1 MLFYETCFSL
11 KLCLSIL
18 CVPAFTLVCVLSF
31 YALCSSLYLSMRSL
45 LDVPALISVCFSM
58 LCVPTLISV
67 CLSMLGVPALTSVCV
82 LCSLCQP
89 YLGMRSMLDIQAFTS
104 VCVLCSMFQPW
115 LQYVFL
121 CSMFQPLPRYAFY
134 ARCFSLRAITC
145 NFGIYCPRLV
155 ALRCA
160 LCEVSSDMTWGL
172 KSMSDN
178 YKVNTSVWYLR

>member
-1 MLFYETCFSL
+1 M
-11 KLCLSIL
+11 L
-18 CVPAFTLVCVLSF
+18 CVPAFTSVCGLCSMFQPLSQYAFLCSVFQPLSQYAFLCSVFQPWPRYAF
-31 YALCSSLYLSMRSL
+31 YARCSS
-45 LDVPALISVCFSM
+45 
-58 LCVPTLISV
+58 
-67 CLSMLGVPALTSVCV
+67 LTSVCV
-82 LCSLCQP
+82 LCSIFQP
-89 YLGMRSMLDIQAFTS
+89 WLQYVF
-104 VCVLCSMFQPW
+104 LCSMFQPW
-115 LQYVFL
+115 LQYAFL

-155 ALRCA
+155 ALLCA